1 MPTNYQNSVVYK
13 IVCNNASI
21 HDMYIGSTS
30 NFTQRKYA
38 HKNTCN
44 NPNRKSHNLKV
55 YKCIRALGG
64 WDAWSMIPILEY
76 PCKSKMALQIK
87 EREVMESYNATLNCN
102 SAYTTQEETIAKKKI
117 LKKKWDDANPN
128 YMKKYR
134 IDNSGKLKKFA
145 SEKIICECGSK
156 IRRGDIAQHRKTT
169 KHFKLMEAVVNQ
181 I

>member
-38 HKNTCN
+38 HKTCCN
-44 NPNRKSHNLKV
+44 NPNSKNHNFKV

-64 WDAWSMIPILEY
+64 WSNWNMIPIMQY
-76 PCKSKMALQIK
+76 PCESKMTLQIK

-102 SAYTTQEETIAKKKI
+102 SAYTTQEEAIAKIKISKKQWYHANTEKI
-117 LKKKWDDANPN
+117 KKHK
-128 YMKKYR
+128 
-134 IDNSGKLKKFA
+134 
-145 SEKIICECGSK
+145 SEKITCECGSK
-156 IRRGDIAQHRKTT
+156 VIRTCIARHRKTT